1 MGNKIKHRWHLF
13 VCCPLL
19 TLAFS
24 TVSFAQKELRTP
36 RFWRAQA
43 QAITD
48 ELVKDAEAFAPI
60 ERSILWARLAD
71 TWWQDDQER
80 GHAWLQRAVEEVTFS
95 RDQEAPIDRK
105 RRIVALRT
113 LIPIVARRDE
123 QLNTRVVNELL
134 RLTNEK
140 DSQEENIG
148 DANAEALVNAA
159 LAIVK
164 VDPRRAAALGSQSL
178 RIGRTNRILALLLQL
193 RQGDSN
199 LADALFKDA
208 LNTAQP
214 THDVQLLSLL
224 VAAAFPKLQE
234 PMYQGPTPSAD
245 VRTILL
251 TVLVDGLLSV
261 QDQDRNRAS
270 NCGFAQIVAPL
281 LNEISRA
288 FPQQAINVRIEISKC
303 LDSSQRIEDAL
314 RDQPLQTVDDF
325 LVAADQARTPI
336 KAGLL
341 LVRAAVL
348 ASKQNDFNRAIKI
361 LDSLS
366 TEQREMLG
374 DGWENVRV
382 SFAIGAA
389 INYCAANNYGGVQQV
404 VAAIPSD
411 LRPFVQIPVADSIL
425 SNKGDRDFAFALLEE
440 ARQRLAKVTQTEAEK
455 SKDRLIY
462 SYLTLVRLY
471 ALIDS
476 INAQYILREA
486 VAAINK
492 TVSTETAD
500 NETAT
505 QNLLEPFSLPSSLL
519 EKDPVGTRQ
528 AVSSIDLPTC
538 RVVVRLSLLKL
549 SLEKKRSTKAPPART
564 GRVSVR
570 AQSFLD
576 GKHLATAKMIDKDSR
591 WVPFI
596 SPSPWAAP
604 F

>member
-389 INYCAANNYGGVQQV
+389 INYCA
-404 VAAIPSD
+404 
-411 LRPFVQIPVADSIL
+411 
-425 SNKGDRDFAFALLEE
+425 NKGDRDFAFALLEE